1 MTIEQKIANRL
12 FADYQANLTWAQM
25 VAAVQ
30 ASDQT
35 DKDYLVEAL
44 STARIRDVGR
54 KLQQVVMV
62 HLRGLALTEATQ
74 MLDDDVID
82 RTELDK
88 II

>member
-1 MTIEQKIANRL
+1 
-12 FADYQANLTWAQM
+12 
-25 VAAVQ
+25 
-30 ASDQT
+30 
-35 DKDYLVEAL
+35 VEAL

-88 II
+88 IL